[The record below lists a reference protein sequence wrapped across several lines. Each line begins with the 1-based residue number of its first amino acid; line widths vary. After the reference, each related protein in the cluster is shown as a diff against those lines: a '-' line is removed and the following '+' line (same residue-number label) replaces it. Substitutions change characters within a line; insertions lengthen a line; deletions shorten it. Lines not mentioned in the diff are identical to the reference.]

1 MKRALLVPLAAL
13 VLPFATVQ
21 AQDTTAAG
29 VDVWSDTWA
38 YRWEIQPPSEAS
50 TGFPFLVSRSVELSG
65 RLSLAVEEG
74 TWTGQMDN
82 DRGGRSR
89 LWHLSS
95 IVVEGNRLLFTA
107 TLVRGSL
114 PRRVTINWGITM
126 RHITVDVILDGD
138 RFLGEWRGYG
148 SLSGRFSGTR
158 R

>member
-1 MKRALLVPLAAL
+1 MCGAIPGPIAGKSSPRRRLQRGFRSWSLGALS
-13 VLPFATVQ
+13 FR
-21 AQDTTAAG
+21 DG
-29 VDVWSDTWA
+29 
-38 YRWEIQPPSEAS
+38 
-50 TGFPFLVSRSVELSG
+50 
-65 RLSLAVEEG
+65 LSLAVEEG

-89 LWHLSS
+89 LWHLSP

-126 RHITVDVILDGD
+126 RQITVDVILDGN